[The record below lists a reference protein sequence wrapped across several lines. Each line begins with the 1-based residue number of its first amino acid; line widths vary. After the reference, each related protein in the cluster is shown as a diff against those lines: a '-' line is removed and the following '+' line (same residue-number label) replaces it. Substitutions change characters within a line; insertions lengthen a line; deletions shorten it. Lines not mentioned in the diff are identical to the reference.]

1 MDLAAAA
8 EKAMKAKGVNLDGR
22 KTQNEFYQEN
32 PAVFESV
39 KASGFG
45 YRDLS
50 LQILRGQNVD
60 LGKDLFRNGRNA
72 SRDITF

>member
-1 MDLAAAA
+1 MVCADFYKNNVNLAAAA
-8 EKAMKAKGVNLDGR
+8 EKAMKAKGVNLDGK
-22 KTQNEFYQEN
+22 KTQQGFYEDN

-50 LQILRGQNVD
+50 SQILRGQNVC
-60 LGKDLFRNGRNA
+60 LGKDL
-72 SRDITF
+72 